1 MSAPQ
6 LVIKAVRAVLKRKE
20 RDGKTTKHDVVLE
33 VLGKIDKTGGP
44 TKYGIG
50 AALMTMA
57 VRHIIEAEVSHQ
69 FKGQLTEH
77 EYLHVLPAGTP
88 LEFIAALRK
97 VPRWI
102 AIGEGMDAEWRF
114 ALRASPEDWQKNAT
128 LKAKK
133 AGQTLKRAD
142 ESEEIALFLIK
153 HKFSCLEEALT
164 KGV

>member
-6 LVIKAVRAVLKRKE
+6 AVVNAVRAVLKRKE
-20 RDGKTTKHDVVLE
+20 RDGRTTKNDAVIE
-33 VLGKIDKTGGP
+33 VLGKIEKMGGP

-50 AALMTMA
+50 TAMMLMA
-57 VRHIIEAEVSHQ
+57 IRHIIEAEVSRQ
-69 FKGQLTEH
+69 FKGGLTEH

-88 LEFIAALRK
+88 MEFIAALRK

-102 AIGEGMDAEWRF
+102 AINEGSDAEWRF
-114 ALRASPEDWQKNAT
+114 SLRASPDDWRKNAAM
-128 LKAKK
+128 KIKK
-133 AGQTLKRAD
+133 ARQTLNRAD
-142 ESEEIALFLIK
+142 ESEEIAMFLIK